1 MGCGKDVHS
10 MQNFTFWN
18 PTKLIFGKGQLE
30 QLKSEIPRYGKKV
43 LLVYGGGS
51 IKRSGLYDNVI
62 NLLNEIDAQ
71 VFELPGVEPNPRIT
85 TARKGVEICKN
96 EGIDV
101 LLAVG
106 GGSVIDCTKLIAA
119 GAKYDGDAW
128 DLVTRKAVVNEALPF
143 GTVLTLAATG
153 SEMNSGSVITNWET
167 NEKYGWGSPFTFPK
181 FSILD
186 PVHTFS
192 VPRDQTIYGIVD
204 MMSHVLEHYFHLEEN
219 TLFQDR
225 MCESLLIT
233 VMETAPKLLENLES
247 YEHRATILYSGTMAL
262 NGILN
267 MGYRGDWATHNLEHA
282 VSAVYDIPHGG
293 GLAILF
299 PQWMKHNLKVKP
311 ERFKQLAVRVFGVD
325 PEGKTAEEAGLE
337 GIQKLREYWN
347 SIGAPERLADYNID
361 DSKLELMADRA
372 MVYGE
377 FGNFAKLNRED
388 VLAIYRESL

>member
-1 MGCGKDVHS
+1 MESGKDGAI
-10 MQNFTFWN
+10 MEKFTFWN

-30 QLKSEIPRYGKKV
+30 QLKKEVPTYGEKV

-51 IKRSGLYDNVI
+51 IKRSGLYDQVI
-62 NLLNEIDAQ
+62 NCLSEIDVQ
-71 VFELPGVEPNPRIT
+71 VFELPGVEPNPRIS
-85 TARKGVEICKN
+85 TARKGVEICKT
-96 EGIDV
+96 EGIDFI
-101 LLAVG
+101 LAVG

-119 GAKYDGDAW
+119 GAKYEGDAW
-128 DLVTRKAVVNEALPF
+128 DLVVKKAFAREALPF

-167 NEKYGWGSPFTFPK
+167 NEKYGWGSGVTFPK

-186 PVHTFS
+186 PVNTFT

-219 TLFQDR
+219 TDFQDR
-225 MCESLLIT
+225 MCESLLTT
-233 VMETAPKLLENLES
+233 VMETAPKLLADLEN

-299 PQWMKHNLKVKP
+299 PHWMKHNLNVKP
-311 ERFKQLAVRVFGVD
+311 ERFMQLAVRVFGVN
-325 PEGKTAEEAGLE
+325 PEGKTATEAGLE
-337 GIQKLREYWN
+337 GIQKLRDFWS
-347 SIGAPERLADYNID
+347 SIGAPARLADYDIN
-361 DSKLELMADRA
+361 DSKVELMADKA

-377 FGNFAKLNRED
+377 FGNFTKLNKED
-388 VLAIYRESL
+388 VLTIYRESL

>member
-1 MGCGKDVHS
+1 MERKVNI

-30 QLKSEIPRYGKKV
+30 QLKKEVPHYGKKV
-43 LLVYGGGS
+43 LVVYGGGS
-51 IKRSGLYDNVI
+51 IKQSGLYDKVI

-128 DLVTRKAVVNEALPF
+128 DLVTRKAAVNEALPF

-219 TLFQDR
+219 TLFQDH

-299 PQWMKHNLKVKP
+299 PHWMKHNLKVKP
-311 ERFKQLAVRVFGVD
+311 ERFKQLAIRVFGVD
-325 PEGKTAEEAGLE
+325 PEGKSAEEAGLE

-347 SIGAPERLADYNID
+347 SIGAPAHLADYNID
-361 DSKLELMADRA
+361 DSKIELMADRA

>member
-1 MGCGKDVHS
+1 ME
-10 MQNFTFWN
+10 NFTFWN

-30 QLKSEIPRYGKKV
+30 QLKKEVPQYGNKV

-51 IKRSGLYDNVI
+51 IKRIGLYDQVVQY
-62 NLLNEIDAQ
+62 LSEIGAE

-85 TARKGVEICKN
+85 TAREGVEICKT
-96 EGIDV
+96 EGIDF

-119 GAKYDGDAW
+119 GAKYDGDPW
-128 DLVTRKAVVNEALPF
+128 DIVTKKAAAKEALPF

-167 NEKYGWGSPFTFPK
+167 NEKYGWGSPVTFPR

-192 VPRDQTIYGIVD
+192 VPKDQTIYGIVD
-204 MMSHVLEHYFHLEEN
+204 MMSHVLEHYFHLEED
-219 TLFQDR
+219 TQFQDR
-225 MCESLLIT
+225 MCESLLLT
-233 VMETAPKLLENLES
+233 VMEAAPLLLENLTS
-247 YEHRATILYSGTMAL
+247 YEHRSTILYCGTMAL

-299 PQWMKHNLKVKP
+299 PHWMEHNLKVKP
-311 ERFKQLAVRVFGVD
+311 ERFKQLAVRVFGVN

-337 GIQKLREYWN
+337 GIKKLREFWN
-347 SIGAPERLADYNID
+347 RIGAPERLADYNID
-361 DSKLELMADRA
+361 DSQIELMADRA

-377 FGNFAKLNRED
+377 FGNFTKLNRED
-388 VLAIYRESL
+388 VLAIYRASL

>member
-1 MGCGKDVHS
+1 MKGKVIVLE
-10 MQNFTFWN
+10 NFTFYN

-30 QLKSEIPRYGKKV
+30 QLKTEVPRYGKKV

-51 IKRSGLYDNVI
+51 IKRSGLYDQVI
-62 NLLNEIDAQ
+62 SVLNEIGAT
-71 VFELPGVEPNPRIT
+71 VFELSGVEPNPRIT
-85 TARKGVEICKN
+85 TVRKGIEICKQ
-96 EGIDV
+96 EGIEF

-128 DLVTRKAVVNEALPF
+128 DIVIKKAFATDALPF

-153 SEMNSGSVITNWET
+153 SEMNAGSVITNWET
-167 NEKYGWGSPFTFPK
+167 NEKYGWGSPVTFPK

-186 PVHTFS
+186 PVNTYT
-192 VPRDQTIYGIVD
+192 VPKDQTIYGICD
-204 MMSHVLEHYFHLEEN
+204 MMSHTFEHYFHLEDHTEY
-219 TLFQDR
+219 QDR
-225 MCESLLIT
+225 MCESLLLT
-233 VMETAPKLLENLES
+233 VMETAPKLLADLEN
-247 YEHRATILYSGTMAL
+247 YEYRATILYCGTMAL

-299 PQWMKHNLKVKP
+299 PNWMKHNLKVKP
-311 ERFKQLAVRVFGVD
+311 ERFAKLAERVFGVSL
-325 PEGKTAEEAGLE
+325 EGKTLEEAGLE
-337 GIQKLREYWN
+337 GIEKLREFWN
-347 SIGAPERLADYNID
+347 SIGAPARLADYNID

-372 MVYGE
+372 MTNGE
-377 FGNFAKLNRED
+377 YGNFKKLNRED
-388 VLAIYRESL
+388 TLAIYRASL

>member
-1 MGCGKDVHS
+1 MD
-10 MQNFTFWN
+10 NFTFWN
-18 PTKLIFGKGQLE
+18 PTVLIFGKDQLE
-30 QLKSEIPRYGKKV
+30 QLKTQVPRFGKKV

-51 IKRSGLYDNVI
+51 IKRNGLYEKVTA
-62 NLLNEIDAQ
+62 LLDEIGAE
-71 VFELPGVEPNPRIT
+71 VYELSGVEPNPRLT
-85 TARKGVEICKN
+85 TAQKGIEICKK
-96 EGIDV
+96 EGIEF

-128 DLVTRKAVVNEALPF
+128 DLVTRKAVAKDALPF

-153 SEMNSGSVITNWET
+153 SEMNAGSVITNWET
-167 NEKYGWGSPFTFPK
+167 NEKYGWGSPVTFPK

-186 PVHTFS
+186 PVNTFT

-219 TLFQDR
+219 TDFQDR
-225 MCESLLIT
+225 MCEGLLMT
-233 VMETAPKLLENLES
+233 VMETAPKLLADLEN
-247 YEHRATILYSGTMAL
+247 YEHRATVLYCGTMAL

-299 PQWMKHNLKVKP
+299 PHWMEHNLSVKP
-311 ERFKQLAVRVFGVD
+311 ERFKKLAVRVFSVN
-325 PEGKTAEEAGLE
+325 PEGKSDEETGLE
-337 GIQKLREYWN
+337 GIRKLREFWS
-347 SIGAPERLADYNID
+347 SIGAPARLADYDID
-361 DSKLELMADRA
+361 DSKLEVMADKA

-377 FGNFAKLNRED
+377 YGNFKKLNRED
-388 VLAIYRESL
+388 TLAIYRASL

>member
-1 MGCGKDVHS
+1 MKRTVLIVE
-10 MQNFTFWN
+10 NFTFLN

-30 QLKSEIPRYGKKV
+30 QLKTEIPRFGKKV

-51 IKRSGLYDNVI
+51 IKRSGLYEKVI
-62 NLLNEIDAQ
+62 SLLHEIGAE
-71 VFELPGVEPNPRIT
+71 VFELSGVEPNPRISI
-85 TARKGVEICKN
+85 ARKGVEICKK
-96 EGIDV
+96 EGIEF

-128 DLVTRKAVVNEALPF
+128 DLVVKKAFAKEALPF

-153 SEMNSGSVITNWET
+153 SEMNAGSVITNWET
-167 NEKYGWGSPFTFPK
+167 NEKYGWGSAVTFPK

-186 PVHTFS
+186 PVNTFT
-192 VPRDQTIYGIVD
+192 VPRNQTIYGIVD

-219 TLFQDR
+219 TDFQDR

-233 VMETAPKLLENLES
+233 VMETAPKLLANLEN

-299 PQWMKHNLKVKP
+299 PHWMEHTLNVKP
-311 ERFKQLAVRVFGVD
+311 ERFRQLAVRVFGVNA
-325 PEGKTAEEAGLE
+325 EGKSAEEAGRE
-337 GIQKLREYWN
+337 GIRKLREFWN
-347 SIGAPERLADYNID
+347 SIEAPLRLADYDID
-361 DSKLELMADRA
+361 DTKLDVMADRA
-372 MVYGE
+372 MANGE
-377 FGNFAKLNRED
+377 FGTFKKLNRDD
-388 VLAIYRESL
+388 VLAIYRGSL

>member
-1 MGCGKDVHS
+1 MGCGKDVHI

-30 QLKSEIPRYGKKV
+30 QIKSEIPRYGKKV
-43 LLVYGGGS
+43 LVVYGGGS
-51 IKRSGLYDNVI
+51 IKRSGLYDKVI
-62 NLLNEIDAQ
+62 NLLNEINAE
-71 VFELPGVEPNPRIT
+71 VFELPGVEPNPRIS

-128 DLVTRKAVVNEALPF
+128 DLVTRKAAVNEALPF

-167 NEKYGWGSPFTFPK
+167 NEKYGWGSPYTFPK

-219 TLFQDR
+219 TIFQDR

-233 VMETAPKLLENLES
+233 VMETAPKLLEDLES

-299 PQWMKHNLKVKP
+299 PHWMKHNLKVKP

-325 PEGKTAEEAGLE
+325 PAGKTAEEAGLE
-337 GIQKLREYWN
+337 GIQKLRDYWN
-347 SIGAPERLADYNID
+347 SIGAPARLADYNID

-377 FGNFAKLNRED
+377 FGNFTKLNRED
-388 VLAIYRESL
+388 VLSIYRESL